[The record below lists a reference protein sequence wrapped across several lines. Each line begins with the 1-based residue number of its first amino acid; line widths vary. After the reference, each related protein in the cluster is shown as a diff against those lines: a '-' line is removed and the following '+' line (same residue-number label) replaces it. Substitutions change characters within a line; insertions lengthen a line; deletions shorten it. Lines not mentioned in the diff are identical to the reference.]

1 MAIRAHSLA
10 LISEAG
16 HNFSD
21 FLALLLSWVA
31 VYFQSRPANASKT
44 YGYTRAGVLVAFV
57 NALTLIGVA
66 GYIGYEAVVRFA
78 HPAPVGSRIMMA
90 VAAVG
95 VVLNG
100 SISYFLF
107 RSAHANDVNLR
118 SALVHQVGDT
128 LSTAAVIVG
137 GFLIRVTGRTW
148 IDPALSI
155 AIAAL
160 ILWSSLDIIRE
171 TLNILLE
178 GTPRGLHLSAIA
190 ASISAVEGVN
200 EVHDLHV
207 WSLGSADPRPLLP
220 HLHPRHSAL
229 GERTHPARGEGPP
242 RAVPHPPHHHPV
254 RTRGMR
260 GRAWMRHGGRGF
272 RALACRTRA
281 LAAHEMSSRD
291 LPQRPSLLI
300 APRCSSVISASGLP
314 RSHLSDGTA
323 ASRPRV

>member
-1 MAIRAHSLA
+1 MHSHQHEATGRVLLYSLFATLVYIALTVVYGIRAHSLA

-21 FLALLLSWVA
+21 FLALLLSWIA
-31 VYFQSRPANASKT
+31 VYFQTRPANASKT

-66 GYIGYEAVVRFA
+66 AYISYEAVVRFA
-78 HPAPVGSRIMMA
+78 NPGAVGSRTMMA
-90 VAAVG
+90 VAAIG

-107 RSAHANDVNLR
+107 RSGHANDVNIR
-118 SALVHQVGDT
+118 SALVHQLGDT
-128 LSTAAVIVG
+128 FSTAAVIVG
-137 GFLIRVTGRTW
+137 GFLIGLTGRTW
-148 IDPALSI
+148 IDPALSL

-160 ILWSSLDIIRE
+160 VLWSSIDIIRE

-207 WSLGSADPRPLLP
+207 WSIGS
-220 HLHPRHSAL
+220 
-229 GERTHPARGEGPP
+229 RTHALSCHISIQDIPP
-242 RAVPHPPHHHPV
+242 SASERILHDVKSCLAQFRIHHTTIQFEHAQCEV
-254 RTRGMR
+254 AHGCVMSVEQAAHSHA
-260 GRAWMRHGGRGF
+260 GRAR
-272 RALACRTRA
+272 
-281 LAAHEMSSRD
+281 
-291 LPQRPSLLI
+291 
-300 APRCSSVISASGLP
+300 
-314 RSHLSDGTA
+314 
-323 ASRPRV
+323 